1 MTMNKDMEN
10 DPITSPP
17 SPHNWLQL
25 IDVLNDDTAQLEEV
39 ADQLKEAIAQIKA
52 TFNVISQLI
61 RVAQEARQANQRD
74 QRERR

>member
-1 MTMNKDMEN
+1 MNRDMEN
-10 DPITSPP
+10 DPLTSPP

-25 IDVLNDDTAQLEEV
+25 IDVLNDDTTQLEEV

-61 RVAQEARQANQRD
+61 RVAQEAQQANQRD

>member
-1 MTMNKDMEN
+1 MNREMEN
-10 DPITSPP
+10 DPLTSPP

-61 RVAQEARQANQRD
+61 RVAQEAQEAGQRD
-74 QRERR
+74 QTERR